1 MVPGATVCEALT
13 VAVHV
18 PVVQGLGTMDTMYV
32 PAVTPVPAIMLP
44 TLREPVVM
52 AVMDSVVDEMDPV
65 STPATP
71 LQKKPAGHAT
81 GAPTPGAQKE
91 PVVHSVGSAEPAGQ
105 EEPAGHGTCD
115 VPPVVEGQ

>member
-81 GAPTPGAQKE
+81 GAPTPGAQ
-91 PVVHSVGSAEPAGQ
+91 
-105 EEPAGHGTCD
+105 
-115 VPPVVEGQ
+115 